1 MGPPT
6 QDNIGSPGA
15 RNGHGGII
23 APGTVIAG
31 KYRVERRL
39 ARGGQASVYLA
50 SQEPLD
56 RPVALKILAPPPGE
70 YTSEEQDTFE
80 QRFLLE
86 ARTLAALDHPNIV
99 TIHDYGDTGDGR
111 FYLAM
116 EYIGG
121 DRMLDLLRDGRM
133 DPTRA
138 VDLVL
143 QVCRA
148 LRYAHQRG
156 VVHRDVKNSNVLV
169 RKKDD
174 GTEQV
179 KVVDFGLVKLSRLDT
194 TITQTGMILG
204 SPHFM
209 APEQATGEHLDH
221 RADIYATGVLL
232 FCALMGKYP
241 FDGPHA
247 TAIITAHMTRSPPRF
262 DAVNSAADIPDGLET
277 IVRRCLEK
285 KAKDRF
291 PHMETLISEL
301 KPFHP
306 DGRVEGISGEYH
318 TLSAQ
323 APPSAWDWRVMG
335 TGIVAGGVIAAV
347 IAIVLAIGIIVVSL
361 MHRESELKP
370 PVVVMKPIQTK
381 SVVQEPPDTEDAAAT
396 EPATPPRSKAKAARR
411 PRPDATPVPEPQP
424 PAKAPTRPRR
434 RTSDLRD
441 PWSE

>member
-1 MGPPT
+1 MGPT
-6 QDNIGSPGA
+6 QDSLDTQSPYA
-15 RNGHGGII
+15 RKGGII

-50 SQEPLD
+50 SQVPLD

-70 YTSEEQDTFE
+70 YTAEEQATFE

-116 EYIGG
+116 EYVSGC
-121 DRMLDLLRDGRM
+121 RLLDVLKDGRM

-138 VDLVL
+138 VDLTL
-143 QVCRA
+143 QVCTA

-156 VVHRDVKNSNVLV
+156 VIHRDVKNSNVLV
-169 RKKDD
+169 RTTDD

-179 KVVDFGLVKLSRLDT
+179 KVVDFGLVKLSRIDT

-209 APEQATGEHLDH
+209 APEQATGENLDH

-247 TAIITAHMTRSPPRF
+247 TAIITAHMTRPPPRF
-262 DAVNSAADIPDGLET
+262 EEVNPEAAIPEGLES

-285 KAKDRF
+285 RAEDRF
-291 PHMETLISEL
+291 PHMDALMAEL
-301 KPFHP
+301 QPFHP
-306 DGRVEGISGEYH
+306 RARNEGLSGEFH
-318 TLSAQ
+318 TLSMQ
-323 APPSAWDWRVMG
+323 AVPSAWDWRVMG
-335 TGIVAGGVIAAV
+335 TGIVAGGVLAAILSV
-347 IAIVLAIGIIVVSL
+347 ILAVGIVVMTVMNEDVHVAPAPVEAKPL
-361 MHRESELKP
+361 P
-370 PVVVMKPIQTK
+370 PVVPRAPLPPTAVPVSKAQPE
-381 SVVQEPPDTEDAAAT
+381 SVPAPRQPRPRAA
-396 EPATPPRSKAKAARR
+396 PRSKA
-411 PRPDATPVPEPQP
+411 PP
-424 PAKAPTRPRR
+424 PAKAQAPSRR
-434 RTSDLRD
+434 RTNDLRD
-441 PWSE
+441 PWSD